1 MRSDMRRVRVV
12 KPNKIAAIYKATCEL
27 SNNANSV
34 CIYKIHV
41 STKIYTRCLLKI
53 LFDISRGR
61 AMLCYVHIYDDRNL
75 SLNQLLVCG
84 RHVSWFWPQ
93 IAHTPHCAAPFL
105 YLQTLDAVA
114 ATLQGRPET
123 RLLWRCGG
131 PNWRVSITLQR

>member
-1 MRSDMRRVRVV
+1 MRRVRVV

-75 SLNQLLVCG
+75 SLNQLLVWATCFL
-84 RHVSWFWPQ
+84 VLASD
-93 IAHTPHCAAPFL
+93 CSYAALRRPF
-105 YLQTLDAVA
+105 
-114 ATLQGRPET
+114 
-123 RLLWRCGG
+123 RLLADPRC
-131 PNWRVSITLQR
+131 RRCDITRAT